1 MNIKLLVCIKASF
14 FIVEIS
20 EVMMTNIKHIQ
31 QAIVEGETYQV
42 NYTARLTDN
51 IYYPI
56 STLYQRLTRFS
67 NGNYT
72 ALLQTM
78 KSK

>member
-1 MNIKLLVCIKASF
+1 MYQSIHLSF
-14 FIVEIS
+14 VESS
-20 EVMMTNIKHIQ
+20 EVMMTNINTKRVQ

-56 STLYQRLTRFS
+56 STLYERLTQFS
-67 NGNYT
+67 NGNYMHFLIT
-72 ALLQTM
+72 N
-78 KSK
+78 